1 MKKLV
6 LTSVCTLA
14 VAGAAFAQG
23 TVSWTGP
30 SFTSYTTQTNS
41 QTYSPLFGGGSA
53 PAGGTIGSTANVAGS
68 YYFELLYTAYSGAG
82 NGAASLTAQP
92 STLAQLAGW
101 TDSGLGGANT
111 TSFGRNGVATANAA
125 QVVPWANGTTDS
137 VMLVEWSANL
147 GTTWS
152 AALAV
157 LSTPAQ
163 LAALAGQNVFLGL
176 SQTGYI
182 NPSTSTT
189 AGATLFNNSPQGAA
203 GTPIGNSLS
212 TQLYLVPVPEP
223 STIAMA
229 AFGGLSL
236 LALRRK
242 K

>member
-14 VAGAAFAQG
+14 VAGAALAQG
-23 TVSWTGP
+23 TVSWSGP
-30 SFTSYTTQTNS
+30 SFSAYTTQTNS
-41 QTYSPLFGGGSA
+41 QTFSPLFGGGSTGSGAVGLTA
-53 PAGGTIGSTANVAGS
+53 PTSAGGAF
-68 YYFELLYTAYSGAG
+68 YFELLYTAYNGSGG
-82 NGAASLTAQP
+82 SLTAQP
-92 STLAQLAGW
+92 STLSQLASW
-101 TDSGLGGANT
+101 TDSGLEGTQGTVA
-111 TSFGRNGVATANAA
+111 GRNSVSVANAA
-125 QVVPWANGTTDS
+125 QVVNWANGTTDS

-147 GTTWS
+147 GTTW
-152 AALAV
+152 ANA
-157 LSTPAQ
+157 
-163 LAALAGQNVFLGL
+163 LAALTADVTPNAFVGL
-176 SQTGYI
+176 SQTGFI

-189 AGATLFNNSPQGAA
+189 AGATLFGSSPNGVNGQ
-203 GTPIGNSLS
+203 PIGNSTL

>member
-14 VAGAAFAQG
+14 VAGGALAQG
-23 TVSWTGP
+23 TINWSGP
-30 SFTSYTTQTNS
+30 ANGSYTTQTNS
-41 QTYSPLFGGGSA
+41 QTYSPLFGGGPA
-53 PAGGTIGSTANVAGS
+53 PAGGSIGLTGTATGS
-68 YYFELLYTAYSGAG
+68 YYFELLYTAYTGSG
-82 NGAASLTAQP
+82 NGTAGSIAPQP
-92 STLAQLAGW
+92 TTLAQLATWSDAGI
-101 TDSGLGGANT
+101 GGANST
-111 TSFGRNGVATANAA
+111 TVAGRNVVATANAA

-137 VMLVEWSANL
+137 IMLVEWSANL
-147 GTTWS
+147 GTTWTS
-152 AALAV
+152 A
-157 LSTPAQ
+157 
-163 LAALAGQNVFLGL
+163 LAALQADVTPNAFVGL

-182 NPSTSTT
+182 NPNVAPAGGPAIFGSGSNANGYTIANST
-189 AGATLFNNSPQGAA
+189 
-203 GTPIGNSLS
+203 S

>member
-14 VAGAAFAQG
+14 VAGAALAQG

-30 SFTSYTTQTNS
+30 SFSAYTTETNS
-41 QTYSPLFGGGSA
+41 QTYSPLFGGGTTGS
-53 PAGGTIGSTANVAGS
+53 GTVGLTSTASGS
-68 YYFELLYTAYSGAG
+68 YYFELLYTAYSGG
-82 NGAASLTAQP
+82 GSLTAQP
-92 STLAQLAGW
+92 STLTQLATW
-101 TDSGLGGANT
+101 SDTGLEGTQGTVA
-111 TSFGRNGVATANAA
+111 GRNSVSTANAA
-125 QVVPWANGTTDS
+125 QVVPWASGVTDS

-147 GTTWS
+147 GTTWA
-152 AALAV
+152 AALNTLQSSSLLQAV
-157 LSTPAQ
+157 VGSA
-163 LAALAGQNVFLGL
+163 FLGL
-176 SQTGYI
+176 SQTGFI

-189 AGATLFNNSPQGAA
+189 AGATLFGNSANGSNGQ
-203 GTPIGNSLS
+203 PIGTS
-212 TQLYLVPVPEP
+212 TLTPLYLVPVTPVPEP